1 MQHHGDE
8 LENTRSGSARYTIIG
23 TFAGNAPGSKLP
35 FTTFKDDFRRMVLSE
50 GSETSKKILFGEFDI
65 DVKTAQDTDNRATL
79 DTIWVATR

>member
-1 MQHHGDE
+1 
-8 LENTRSGSARYTIIG
+8 
-23 TFAGNAPGSKLP
+23 
-35 FTTFKDDFRRMVLSE
+35 MVLSE